1 MYRNLEKL
9 RKKLRDML
17 KDVKVL
23 FTRKGLLS
31 IIMQPSS
38 AKFFPK
44 K

>member
-17 KDVKVL
+17 EDVKIL
-23 FTRKGLLS
+23 FTRKELLN

-38 AKFFPK
+38 AKFFSNK
-44 K
+44 